1 MNKKSF
7 RDTTAHIDRF
17 FSSPDNEPHGT
28 HRTQEPQ
35 NTHRTH
41 DKPVLLEPKYYRL
54 NLKLKAEYRAY
65 LERISWEAHKS
76 ITQYINDLIQADK
89 DTRDT

>member
-7 RDTTAHIDRF
+7 RENTAHIDRF
-17 FSSPDNEPHGT
+17 FSNPDNAPHGT

-35 NTHRTH
+35 NTHGTH
-41 DKPVLLEPKYYRL
+41 SKPVLLEPKYYRL

-65 LERISWEAHKS
+65 LERVSWEVHKS
-76 ITQYINDLIQADK
+76 ITQYINDLIQTDK